1 MGKNIE
7 KVKKLIAGVGGKGGI
22 RVGYTPKS
30 VSMRKEGEEWT
41 EANGR
46 SWKIENGKRK
56 QITKVPPRGF
66 DKCDDCEKLIL
77 KTIDQQ
83 TYNRFKRCKYCQIDF
98 EMTLKRDDKR
108 NGTSTWEDWVKE
120 QEEKRW
126 EAVLA
131 EYEDEMKQIK
141 EADGPFDKTVAHAIG
156 NHEQGLNKI

>member
-7 KVKKLIAGVGGKGGI
+7 KVKKLIAGVGGKRTPGI
-22 RVGYTPKS
+22 GYTPKS
-30 VSMRKEGEEWT
+30 ISMRKEGEEWT

-77 KTIDQQ
+77 KTVDQQ
-83 TYNRFKRCKYCQIDF
+83 TYNRFKKCKYCQIDF
-98 EMTLKRDDKR
+98 EMKLKRENK
-108 NGTSTWEDWVKE
+108 WEDWVKK

-131 EYEDEMKQIK
+131 EYESEMKDLK
-141 EADGPFDKTVAHAIG
+141 EADSPFDETVANALA
-156 NHEQGLNKI
+156 NHEHGQSKI

>member
-7 KVKKLIAGVGGKGGI
+7 KIKKLVAGVGGKRTPG
-22 RVGYTPKS
+22 VGYTPTS
-30 VSMRKEGEEWT
+30 ISMRKEGEEWT
-41 EANGR
+41 DARGR
-46 SWKIENGKRK
+46 SWKIEDGKRK

-83 TYNRFKRCKYCQIDF
+83 TYDRFKKCKYCQIDF
-98 EMTLKRDDKR
+98 EMKLKREDKK
-108 NGTSTWEDWVKE
+108 NGTTKWGDWVKE

-131 EYEDEMKQIK
+131 EYNAEMESRQDSDTLK
-141 EADGPFDKTVAHAIG
+141 FDKKIANAVAKESHR
-156 NHEQGLNKI
+156 

>member
-7 KVKKLIAGVGGKGGI
+7 KVKKLIAGVGGKRTPGI
-22 RVGYTPKS
+22 GYTGKTIH
-30 VSMRKEGEEWT
+30 MRKEGEIWE
-41 EANGR
+41 EASGR
-46 SWKIENGKRK
+46 KFTKVDGKRK
-56 QITKVPPRGF
+56 QITKVPPKGF

-83 TYNRFKRCKYCQIDF
+83 TYNRFKKCKYCQIDF
-98 EMTLKRDDKR
+98 EMKLKREDKI
-108 NGTSTWEDWVKE
+108 NGTTKWKDWVRE

-131 EYEDEMKQIK
+131 EYESEMVEIDD
-141 EADGPFDKTVAHAIG
+141 ANSPFDETVANAIG

>member
-56 QITKVPPRGF
+56 QITKVPPKGF

-83 TYNRFKRCKYCQIDF
+83 TYNRFKKCKYCQIDF
-98 EMTLKRDDKR
+98 EMKLKKEDK
-108 NGTSTWEDWVKE
+108 WEDWVKE
-120 QEEKRW
+120 MEKQRW

-131 EYEDEMKQIK
+131 EYESEMKEIK
-141 EADGPFDKTVAHAIG
+141 EADGPFDKTVANALA
-156 NHEQGLNKI
+156 NHEHGQSKI